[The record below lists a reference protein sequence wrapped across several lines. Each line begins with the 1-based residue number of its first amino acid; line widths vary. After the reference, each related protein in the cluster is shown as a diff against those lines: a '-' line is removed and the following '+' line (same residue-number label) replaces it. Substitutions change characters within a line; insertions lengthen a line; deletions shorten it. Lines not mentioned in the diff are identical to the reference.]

1 MTEPERTTDE
11 ELVTYLK
18 WVTAELADK
27 QRELSEVREAEREP
41 VAVIGIG
48 CRYPGGIRNPDDL
61 WNLVA
66 NGTDA
71 IGDFP
76 TDRGWNLD
84 TLYHPDP
91 DHPGTTYVR
100 HGGFLYEAPAFDPSF
115 FNISPREALATDPQ
129 QRLLLE
135 TTWEALEHARIDPT
149 TLHSTP
155 TGTYTGVMYGDYGA
169 RLYPAPRGYEGFVGN
184 GSAGSVASGRVAYTL
199 GLEGPAVTV
208 DTACSSSLVAIHLA
222 AQALRRGECTLA
234 LAGGVTVMATPAIFT
249 EFSEQRGLASDGRC
263 KPFATA
269 ADGTGWGEGV
279 GVVVLERLSDARRNG
294 RRILSV
300 IRGSAINQDGASNGL
315 TSPNGPAQERV
326 IRQALH
332 NAGLAPTDIDAV
344 EAHGTG
350 TTLGDPI
357 EAQALHHTY
366 GTNRPTDRPLYL
378 GSIKSNI
385 GHTQAAAGIA
395 GLIKMTMAMHHGQL
409 PESLHIDEPT
419 PHSPWDGSL
428 QLLTTTQ
435 NWPNTGRPRRTAVS
449 SFGISGTNAHL
460 ILEQPP
466 VPQEPPTHP
475 RSTTTVPWLVSARS
489 ESALRAQAARLA
501 EYLEESPELRPED
514 VGHSLAVTRAPLN
527 RRAAVT
533 GGSAAVLRE
542 RLVALA
548 RGESA
553 PGVYEGPARPPG
565 GVTAFLFSGQGSQR
579 PGMGRELHTVFPV
592 FADALDDVCDRL
604 DSHLPRPLREVMF
617 ADDALLTR
625 TQYAQPALFA
635 LQTALHRLLLQ
646 AGVVPEVLLGH
657 SVGEIAAAH
666 AAGALGLDDACAL
679 VAARGRLMEQAPTTG
694 AMVSVRAPEQQ
705 VLASLRGLEDRVAIA
720 AVNGPAST
728 VISGDADAVEEV
740 AARWAELGRRTRRL
754 RVSHAFH
761 SPHMDAVLEDFRQI
775 AKGITVRAPRI
786 PLVSS
791 VTGELAGPGL
801 LASPDYW
808 VRQVRDPVRFLDG
821 VRTLDSRGVG
831 VFVELGP
838 DAVCIPMARE
848 SVPAGGPGAPERPF
862 VPLLRRDRPEAES
875 ALGALA
881 RLFVHGLDVD
891 WRRISAGT
899 GAREVDLPTYAF
911 QHRSYWL
918 DPDPAPPVASSPSE
932 ESWWAAVDGEDRAAL
947 AGLVGLPDE
956 ADPAL
961 AELLPALAAWRREE
975 RRWFRW
981 DWQRSGEPGGPE
993 PAPAPG
999 WWPVLIPAGHER
1011 GPLVEAV
1018 VAALEERGLRPV
1030 PLSWEPAGAEAE
1042 PLARALRRSAGAEG
1056 GPPAGA
1062 VSLLALLDGL
1072 HTPEGAVAGYGPEAA
1087 EALLTAVRSLGWAA
1101 QVWHLTC
1108 GAFPVAEDGR
1118 ADPGPG
1124 LPLQARLWGA
1134 ADALAGGF
1142 RDQWGGLVDVPAD
1155 PEALDERF
1163 RRRLATV
1170 LGGGPADSRDRQVAL
1185 RASGVHVR
1193 RVRAVPRP
1201 VARAEPP
1208 APGPAAA
1215 LVTGGAAGLAAHAA
1229 RRLVAEGVTELLLAD
1244 CADPAGPEVAALV
1257 AELSAAGAGVVPG
1270 GYDSADA
1277 AAVAAAVA
1285 GLPAGLPLRAVV
1297 HARRDAGD
1305 AACRAAR
1312 VAYGIAA
1319 ERDGTA
1325 FVAFTSAAGAVPD
1338 GGDRAAAETAAFV
1351 HSLALWRRASGGAA
1365 GVIAWGEGPG
1375 AGAESVFQVRP
1386 GPALALLGGVPVS
1399 GGGVL
1404 LLADVPPVAVPDSP
1418 ESPGAAD
1425 DSGDS
1430 GGSGDAGD
1438 AEGSDRS
1445 AVFRGRFAAADGPG
1459 REALLMGLV
1468 RVHAA
1473 DILGLDRPEDLGVE
1487 DGFVEAGFSSFTAL
1501 ELRDRIGTAT
1511 GLTLSPKAVYDHP
1524 TPTALVGA
1532 LLTAALSTL
1541 VPAGTGRDGEP
1552 AAPGNPE
1559 ETRET
1564 TETTERQ
1571 QS

>member
-1 MTEPERTTDE
+1 
-11 ELVTYLK
+11 
-18 WVTAELADK
+18 
-27 QRELSEVREAEREP
+27 
-41 VAVIGIG
+41 
-48 CRYPGGIRNPDDL
+48 
-61 WNLVA
+61 
-66 NGTDA
+66 
-71 IGDFP
+71 
-76 TDRGWNLD
+76 
-84 TLYHPDP
+84 
-91 DHPGTTYVR
+91 
-100 HGGFLYEAPAFDPSF
+100 
-115 FNISPREALATDPQ
+115 
-129 QRLLLE
+129 
-135 TTWEALEHARIDPT
+135 
-149 TLHSTP
+149 
-155 TGTYTGVMYGDYGA
+155 
-169 RLYPAPRGYEGFVGN
+169 
-184 GSAGSVASGRVAYTL
+184 
-199 GLEGPAVTV
+199 
-208 DTACSSSLVAIHLA
+208 
-222 AQALRRGECTLA
+222 
-234 LAGGVTVMATPAIFT
+234 
-249 EFSEQRGLASDGRC
+249 
-263 KPFATA
+263 
-269 ADGTGWGEGV
+269 
-279 GVVVLERLSDARRNG
+279 
-294 RRILSV
+294 
-300 IRGSAINQDGASNGL
+300 
-315 TSPNGPAQERV
+315 
-326 IRQALH
+326 
-332 NAGLAPTDIDAV
+332 
-344 EAHGTG
+344 
-350 TTLGDPI
+350 
-357 EAQALHHTY
+357 
-366 GTNRPTDRPLYL
+366 
-378 GSIKSNI
+378 
-385 GHTQAAAGIA
+385 
-395 GLIKMTMAMHHGQL
+395 
-409 PESLHIDEPT
+409 
-419 PHSPWDGSL
+419 
-428 QLLTTTQ
+428 TQ

-460 ILEQPP
+460 ILEQHP

-617 ADDALLTR
+617 ADDPGDDALLTR

-891 WRRISAGT
+891 WRRISVGT

-932 ESWWAAVDGEDRAAL
+932 ESWWAAVDGEDRAVL

-1185 RASGVHVR
+1185 RASGAHVR

-1319 ERDGTA
+1319 ESDGTA